1 MFGYTAKAMDVAL
14 QENVALS
21 FRRLGLAA
29 WSTLRNHGQI
39 AARNRTALIC
49 LCATF
54 AVVLWFGV
62 YSEMRQVI
70 GYLFAVWLSAFF
82 TDLIVLI
89 RPKPAIG
96 FPVKESAVQEA
107 LVIVAFS
114 LLALVPLSIRFSKLW
129 PFPRVVERLGFL
141 VALCF
146 FTFFIGLACVYLLWY
161 RYRPAQLGFNFHYW
175 YLSLLIQSV
184 FWGITLLVAPEKSH
198 WRSFFHSYGFWGV
211 LTVGIFQAA
220 FPEEF
225 IRMLLQTRLEKV
237 LRYPGLGFS
246 AATFLWASLH
256 VPMLWSQ
263 NPQWTFWRAVCA
275 PWTTIPIGLLW
286 GYITHRTKSLLPA
299 ILLHGF
305 NLWGLQNL

>member
-1 MFGYTAKAMDVAL
+1 MSGYTARAMDVAF
-14 QENVALS
+14 QKNVSFS
-21 FRRLGLAA
+21 FRPVGLAA

-39 AARNRTALIC
+39 AARNRAALIC

-62 YSEMRQVI
+62 YREWRQVI

-82 TDLIVLI
+82 TDVIVLI
-89 RPKPAIG
+89 RPEPSIG
-96 FPVKESAVQEA
+96 FPVKKCAAQEA
-107 LVIVAFS
+107 LVIVAFT
-114 LLALVPLSIRFSKLW
+114 LLAFAPLSIRFSRLW
-129 PFPRVVERLGFL
+129 PLPGVVERLAFV
-141 VALCF
+141 VAFFF
-146 FTFFIGLACVYLLWY
+146 FTFFIGLACVFLLWY
-161 RYRPAQLGFNFHYW
+161 RYRPSELGFNFHYW
-175 YLSLLIQSV
+175 YLPLLIHSV
-184 FWGITLLVAPEKSH
+184 FGGTTLLVAPEKSH
-198 WRSFFHSYGFWGV
+198 WRSFFHSYGLWGV
-211 LTVGIFQAA
+211 LGILILEAA

-225 IRMLLQTRLEKV
+225 MRMLLQTRLEKA
-237 LRYPGLGFS
+237 LRYSGLGFF

-275 PWTTIPIGLLW
+275 PWTIIPIGLLW